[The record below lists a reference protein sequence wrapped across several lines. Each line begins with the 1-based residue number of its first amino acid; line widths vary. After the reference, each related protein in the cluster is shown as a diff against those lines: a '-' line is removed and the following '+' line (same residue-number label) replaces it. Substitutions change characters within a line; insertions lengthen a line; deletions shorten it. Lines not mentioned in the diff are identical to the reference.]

1 MKCIFCSRQDREGSI
16 ANPNCFHVEKYMT
29 SCSPETESDTY
40 NKAWFDGKT
49 GGEIKEALADRHGI
63 PLWRVE
69 EIIEVFTLAENNK
82 EMRNLLS

>member
-1 MKCIFCSRQDREGSI
+1 M
-16 ANPNCFHVEKYMT
+16 
-29 SCSPETESDTY
+29 SPPGTESDTY
-40 NKAWFDGKT
+40 NKAWFEGKT
-49 GGEIKEALADRHGI
+49 GDEIKEALADRHGI